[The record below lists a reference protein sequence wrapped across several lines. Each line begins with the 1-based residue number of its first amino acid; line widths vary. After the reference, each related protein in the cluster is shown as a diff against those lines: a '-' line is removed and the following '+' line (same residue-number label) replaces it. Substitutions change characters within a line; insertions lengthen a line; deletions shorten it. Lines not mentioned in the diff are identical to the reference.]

1 MEKKLYRNMQN
12 KMLTG
17 VCSGLADYFDLDVT
31 LIRVL
36 VVLGALFVHVFVI
49 IAYIIMAFVIPEK
62 PAEID
67 EKTEETPVE

>member
-62 PAEID
+62 TAEID

>member
-17 VCSGLADYFDLDVT
+17 VCAGVADYFDLDVT

-36 VVLGALFVHVFVI
+36 VALGALFVHVFVI
-49 IAYIIMAFVIPEK
+49 VAYIIMAFVIPEK
-62 PAEID
+62 PVE
-67 EKTEETPVE
+67 EKSEETPVNNL